1 MTPLFYKRFNI
12 HSMSSRF
19 SQSAS
24 GMHEYFSTI
33 VCQNFESVL
42 LINIGNED
50 NDGGME
56 TLVVGMEWESLV

>member
-1 MTPLFYKRFNI
+1 
-12 HSMSSRF
+12 
-19 SQSAS
+19 
-24 GMHEYFSTI
+24 MHEYFSTI